1 MHVYSFRCVWVW
13 PMSIHTEMSIH
24 IEITAWI
31 YMALLESIMKVS
43 MAVKFLKNSSKINR
57 NTSFWYSQLNA
68 LS

>member
-1 MHVYSFRCVWVW
+1 
-13 PMSIHTEMSIH
+13 MSIHTEMSIH